1 MQDWLTKEIFHNP
14 VSAYLI
20 ALGTFL
26 LGVLV
31 TKVIQKL
38 VIHRVKRWSRRTNTT
53 LDDDLI
59 KIFERNLIPL
69 VYLGIFYLSLRDLT
83 ISPIVSRTIDVIG
96 VILLTLLVI
105 RLLGSLVEYSL
116 RLYWFTHRADSPH
129 LEQSLRALIPAIKI
143 VLWAFGVVFLLDNF
157 GFDISAI
164 VAGLGIG
171 GVAIALA
178 SQGLLQDLFS
188 YFSILFDRPF
198 EIGDFIIVGDFMGAV
213 EYVGIKT
220 TRIRS
225 LGGEELILSNTDL
238 TSSRLR
244 NYKRMER
251 RRVVFSIG
259 VTYETGIH
267 RLKAIP
273 EVIQGIIDATE
284 NAEFDRA
291 HFFSFG
297 DFSLNF
303 EVVYYVLGN
312 DYNLYMNI
320 QQHINLEIKQQLES
334 RGIEFAYPTQLL
346 YLSNLKVSQGN
357 GDGPMATSAT
367 SVASGGG
374 DRQVDQS

>member
-1 MQDWLTKEIFHNP
+1 MQDWLNYEIFQNP
-14 VSAYLI
+14 VSEYLI

-26 LGVLV
+26 LGILIARLV
-31 TKVIQKL
+31 EKL
-38 VIHRVKRWSRRTNTT
+38 IIHRLKRWSRRTNTT
-53 LDDDLI
+53 LDDDLL
-59 KIFERNLIPL
+59 KIFERNLVPL
-69 VYLGIFYLSLRDLT
+69 AYLGIFYLSLRNLT
-83 ISPIVSRTIDVIG
+83 ISPIISQTIDVIG

-116 RLYWFTHRADSPH
+116 RLYWFTHRADAPN

-198 EIGDFIIVGDFMGAV
+198 EIGDFISVGDFMGSV

-225 LGGEELILSNTDL
+225 LSGEQLVLSNTDL
-238 TSSRLR
+238 TSARLR
-244 NYKRMER
+244 NYKRMEK

-259 VTYETGIH
+259 VTYETGIEH
-267 RLKAIP
+267 LEAIP
-273 EVIQGIIDATE
+273 GIIQRIIE
-284 NAEFDRA
+284 NAENALFDRA

-303 EVVYYVLGN
+303 EIVYYVLGS
-312 DYNLYMNI
+312 DYNLYMDI
-320 QQHINLEIKQQLES
+320 QQHINLELKHQLEAT
-334 RGIEFAYPTQLL
+334 GVEFAYPTQLL
-346 YLSNLKVSQGN
+346 YLNNNQMLQKN
-357 GDGPMATSAT
+357 GDGKAKHLTEAQ
-367 SVASGGG
+367 G
-374 DRQVDQS
+374 